1 MVNLRGLT
9 DDFKTEESPNYGPTD
24 SRFYIAISVA
34 TVLMVVT
41 IALMFLTANTVIAE
55 AILWLYNV
63 FWFLGVIVMSAF
75 LSAGWYIGLKGID
88 ADNMGLASLGVGLS
102 IVAYGGFGGAILSM
116 YEASLWFGAVLV
128 TSAITV
134 GITILLSAYVF
145 SGERDM
151 SNWMGYSGGLFLV
164 AIVLSLVASFFP
176 PLMIVVLLMVL
187 VAFTLELGFEI
198 WYCSRGGRTPLAN
211 GFAIYFAFAGVFVHI
226 LQLVLRAMAE
236 R

>member
-1 MVNLRGLT
+1 MANLRGLT

-24 SRFYIAISVA
+24 SRFYIAIAVA
-34 TVLMVVT
+34 TALMVAT

-55 AILWLYNV
+55 TILWLYNV
-63 FWFLGVIVMSAF
+63 FWFLGVLVMSGL
-75 LSAGWYIGLKGID
+75 LSAGWYVGLKGID
-88 ADNMGLASLGVGLS
+88 EDRMGLASLGVGLT
-102 IVAYGGFGGAILSM
+102 IFAYGGFGGAILSM
-116 YEASLWFGAVLV
+116 YESSLWLGAILV
-128 TSAITV
+128 TGAITV

-164 AIVLSLVASFFP
+164 AIVLSLVASFVP
-176 PLMIVVLLMVL
+176 PLMIVVLVIVL
-187 VAFTLELGFEI
+187 VAFILELGFEI

-226 LQLVLRAMAE
+226 LQIVLEMMAE
-236 R
+236 